1 MNRRI
6 RKRRKNSID
15 NLPVNTSI
23 SILCGVANLII
34 IGIMCYRATSTNGKL
49 GIITGL
55 VGVLAIIVGGNGIYY
70 AFKGVREDDN
80 NYFTIP
86 LVAIIVNIL
95 LTVFLVVLYIIG
107 IFVR

>member
-6 RKRRKNSID
+6 RKRKRYSIE
-15 NLPVNTSI
+15 NLPVNTTI
-23 SILCGVANLII
+23 SIICGVANLII
-34 IGIMCYRATSTNGKL
+34 TCILCYRATTTNGDL
-49 GIITGL
+49 GLITGI
-55 VGVLAIIVGGNGIYY
+55 VGVLAIIIGGNGIFY

>member
-6 RKRRKNSID
+6 RKRKRYSIE
-15 NLPVNTSI
+15 NLPVNTTI
-23 SILCGVANLII
+23 SIICGVAHLII
-34 IGIMCYRATSTNGKL
+34 TCILCYRATTTNGDL
-49 GIITGL
+49 GLITGI
-55 VGVLAIIVGGNGIYY
+55 VGVLAIIIGGNGIFY
-70 AFKGVREDDN
+70 AFKGVKEDDN

>member
-6 RKRRKNSID
+6 RKRRKYSID

-23 SILCGVANLII
+23 SILCGIANLII
-34 IGIMCYRATSTNGKL
+34 TCILCYRATKTDGNL
-49 GIITGL
+49 GLITGM
-55 VGVLAIIVGGNGIYY
+55 VGVLAIIIGGNGIFY

-86 LVAIIVNIL
+86 LIAIIVNIL